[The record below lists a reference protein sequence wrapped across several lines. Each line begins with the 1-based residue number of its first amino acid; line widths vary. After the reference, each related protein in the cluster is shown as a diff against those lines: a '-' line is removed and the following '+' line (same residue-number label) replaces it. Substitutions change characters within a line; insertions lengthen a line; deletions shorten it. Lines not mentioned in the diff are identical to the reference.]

1 MARAP
6 ATLVPGESTQKCEG
20 NQPVQFGAEAAPF
33 AALPR
38 RSVLFR
44 LMIKSPRESEHLEAA
59 SRCSPDATPDARPT
73 KHNRDSFLGSS
84 GFSQKPEEAKSARF
98 GMVFKTKASISNR
111 PSAGDQRRL
120 FRVDENLT
128 SKARLIFVSHSSS
141 DTWVAK
147 QIAREIEARGGTPF
161 LDEAGVDAGADFE
174 EDILKFLERAHEL
187 VVLLTPWALDRP
199 YVWAEIGAAWGR
211 RIPIVA
217 LLLGITPT
225 ELQTRP
231 GVPVLLKKR
240 DLLQLNE
247 IDIYLGQLAAR
258 IAQHEG

>member
-1 MARAP
+1 M
-6 ATLVPGESTQKCEG
+6 
-20 NQPVQFGAEAAPF
+20 
-33 AALPR
+33 
-38 RSVLFR
+38 
-44 LMIKSPRESEHLEAA
+44 SENF
-59 SRCSPDATPDARPT
+59 T
-73 KHNRDSFLGSS
+73 
-84 GFSQKPEEAKSARF
+84 
-98 GMVFKTKASISNR
+98 SN
-111 PSAGDQRRL
+111 
-120 FRVDENLT
+120 
-128 SKARLIFVSHSSS
+128 ARLIFISHSSP

-161 LDEAGVDAGADFE
+161 LDEAEVDAGADFE

-217 LLLGITPT
+217 LLLGITPA
-225 ELQTRP
+225 ELQMRS

-247 IDIYLGQLAAR
+247 IEIYLEQLTAR
-258 IAQHEG
+258 IAKHEG